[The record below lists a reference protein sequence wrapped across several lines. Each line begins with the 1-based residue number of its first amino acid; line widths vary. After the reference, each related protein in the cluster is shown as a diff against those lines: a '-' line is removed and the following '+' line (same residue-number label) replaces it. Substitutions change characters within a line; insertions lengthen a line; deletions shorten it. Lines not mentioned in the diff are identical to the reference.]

1 MALSF
6 YWNLSTT
13 PAPDRR
19 RGEWADGDRPWV
31 PARDAGSRRL
41 QINHYDYLAQVARA
55 AELTGF
61 DGLVIPDEPAGE
73 EPWIVTG
80 TLLRETRRLQ
90 LVTAIAPGSAS
101 GVYHAKMA
109 ASVQRFSGDR
119 QGWLLD
125 AGRGLAQGDAI
136 AAEDTPARTGELLS
150 LLEGVWGDGP
160 FDQDGRHFIVEK
172 GGLGGLVHGR
182 RRPQVWLRRSER
194 PGADLLAH
202 AQVLL
207 LDEAVPIDALADL
220 VAEARR
226 AHPGLRLAAGVP
238 LLARAEERDVET
250 ERAYRDPDPATLVG
264 TFGAAAAKLADFAR
278 AGLDIAVLSAPDQI
292 HEVHVA
298 GEQVI
303 GRFRAAV
310 PNASAA

>member
-13 PAPDRR
+13 AAPDRR
-19 RGEWADGDRPWV
+19 RAEWAQGDRAWV

-41 QINHYDYLAQVARA
+41 QINHYDYLTQVARV

-61 DGLVIPDEPAGE
+61 DGLVIPDEPDGE

-109 ASVQRFSGDR
+109 ASVQRFSGER
-119 QGWLLD
+119 QGWLID
-125 AGRGLAQGDAI
+125 GVRGLEAGDPVAPQDS
-136 AAEDTPARTGELLS
+136 AGRTGELLT
-150 LLEGVWGDGP
+150 LLEGLWGDGP

-182 RRPQVWLRRSER
+182 RRPPVWLRQSER
-194 PGADLLAH
+194 PGADLLGH

-207 LDEAVPIDALADL
+207 LDGATPIAGLADL
-220 VAEARR
+220 VADTRR
-226 AHPGLRLAAGVP
+226 ANPSVRIAAP
-238 LLARAEERDVET
+238 LELLTRAQERDVAVEV
-250 ERAYRDPDPATLVG
+250 EYLDPGPSTLVG
-264 TFGAAAAKLADFAR
+264 TYDAVVESLRALAG
-278 AGLDIAVLSAPDQI
+278 AGLDIAVFSAPDQVR
-292 HEVHVA
+292 EVHIA
-298 GEQVI
+298 GEQII
-303 GRFRAAV
+303 GRLRAVAT
-310 PNASAA
+310 AA